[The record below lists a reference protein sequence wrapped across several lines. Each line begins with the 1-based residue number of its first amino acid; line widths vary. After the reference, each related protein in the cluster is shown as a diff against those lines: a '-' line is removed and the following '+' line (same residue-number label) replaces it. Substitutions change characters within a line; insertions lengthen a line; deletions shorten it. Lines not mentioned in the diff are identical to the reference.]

1 MQGNDEVKKEVQAQ
15 VVTPVQRKSWPKES
29 CSDYSLYQEISNEDI
44 KGRIPRVFCDE
55 FVTKFVTK
63 FGDKYSE
70 SPNIVINFWTK
81 LVTNV
86 VRNCIL

>member
-1 MQGNDEVKKEVQAQ
+1 MPP
-15 VVTPVQRKSWPKES
+15 VVVLSVE
-29 CSDYSLYQEISNEDI
+29 
-44 KGRIPRVFCDE
+44 GRSPRVFCDE
-55 FVTKFVTK
+55 FITKFVTK

-70 SPNIVINFWTK
+70 SPNIVIKFWTE